1 MASGSSNGAPD
12 SVLSFDAAIA
22 GKRVQADGGAE
33 TTEAASPGRFAVA
46 SRESFEGTLTG
57 RRLDQGDPPWRWL
70 EIGDLTEK
78 PIDFE
83 DETVWCEES
92 YIYMLDGDG

>member
-1 MASGSSNGAPD
+1 MATDRANGSADAVVYFDD
-12 SVLSFDAAIA
+12 SIA

-33 TTEAASPGRFAVA
+33 ATDAAHGGKFAVA
-46 SRESFEGTLTG
+46 SREMFEGRLTG

-70 EIGDLTEK
+70 EIGDLTDK
-78 PIDFE
+78 PAHFE

-92 YIYMLDGDG
+92 YVYFIDR